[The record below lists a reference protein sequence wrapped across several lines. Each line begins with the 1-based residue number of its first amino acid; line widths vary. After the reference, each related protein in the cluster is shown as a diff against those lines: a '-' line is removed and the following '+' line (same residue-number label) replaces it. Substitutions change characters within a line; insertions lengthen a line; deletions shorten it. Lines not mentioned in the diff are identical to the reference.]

1 MSRRRARPEKERG
14 HWWEVVDLLVVW
26 REKNESQNDDRIQAG
41 VDGYVKQLYTH
52 TRKHTLTHSLG
63 WCRKDGVV
71 VVVLLLLVEDL
82 QLEEELL
89 LVEDLGVGGV
99 QLRGR
104 LVVGLLVRGD
114 VLVVLQLPHLG
125 LVVLGLL
132 GSLRGAL

>member
-1 MSRRRARPEKERG
+1 
-14 HWWEVVDLLVVW
+14 
-26 REKNESQNDDRIQAG
+26 
-41 VDGYVKQLYTH
+41 
-52 TRKHTLTHSLG
+52 
-63 WCRKDGVV
+63 VV
-71 VVVLLLLVEDL
+71 VVVLLLLLVEDL
-82 QLEEELL
+82 QLKEELL